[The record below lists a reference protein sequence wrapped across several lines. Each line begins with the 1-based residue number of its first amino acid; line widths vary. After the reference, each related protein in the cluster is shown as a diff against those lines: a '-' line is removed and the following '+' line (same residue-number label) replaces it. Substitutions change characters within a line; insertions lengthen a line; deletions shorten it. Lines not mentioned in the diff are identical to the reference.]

1 MRILVIG
8 AGATGTAVIKQL
20 RKNPELTIITAD
32 PRPNPEA
39 VRQGVITNVD
49 IREPLTPF
57 NLDAI
62 LEQAQPDLVLLT
74 RAPEDLG
81 LGDAPGMD
89 LFSESLG
96 IELEAISSVP
106 LIRVARD

>member
-8 AGATGTAVIKQL
+8 AGATGAAVIKQL
-20 RKNPELTIITAD
+20 RKNPELTVVTAD
-32 PRPNPEA
+32 PRPNPAA
-39 VRQGVITNVD
+39 VAQGVIENVD

-62 LEQAQPDLVLLT
+62 LAQAQPDLVLLT

-96 IELEAISSVP
+96 EELEAISTAP
-106 LIRVARD
+106 LIRVERE